1 MTSLRLSIVTLA
13 FALTA
18 CGPADATIDET
29 TGEET
34 GDISAELASSSR
46 FETFKGK
53 DGDFYFHLIAGN
65 GEKVLQS
72 QGYSSLSAAK
82 AGVDSVKTNGLNAIR
97 YLTREAVDG
106 SHYFVLTA
114 TNGRI
119 IGLSEMYA
127 SKSNAERGA
136 TTVQTVLKTVVA
148 TNPAAAGDTR
158 FESFKGLDNKYY
170 FHLKAN
176 NGQIV
181 LQSQSYSSKSGATSG
196 INSVRTNGAN
206 AARFEVRQAADGHSY
221 FVLKAANGQIIGV
234 SEMYESKSNAERG
247 ITAVFALLAN
257 AK

>member
-1 MTSLRLSIVTLA
+1 MNALRLSMILLA
-13 FALTA
+13 VALTA
-18 CGPADATIDET
+18 CGPADAYVDGVEDES
-29 TGEET
+29 
-34 GDISAELASSSR
+34 GDISAELAASSR

-53 DGDFYFHLIAGN
+53 DGEYYFHLIAGN

-72 QGYSSLSAAK
+72 QGYASLSGAK
-82 AGVDSVKTNGLNAIR
+82 SGIDSVKNNGLSATR
-97 YLTREAVDG
+97 YLVREAVDG

-127 SKSNAERGA
+127 SKANAERGA
-136 TTVQTVLKTVVA
+136 TTVQSVLKVVTA
-148 TNPAAAGDTR
+148 TSPAAAGDTR
-158 FESFKGLDNKYY
+158 FESFKGLDGRYY

-181 LQSQSYSSKSGATSG
+181 LQSQSYASKSGATSG
-196 INSVRTNGAN
+196 INSVRSNGAN
-206 AARFEVRQAADGHSY
+206 AARFEVREARDGHFY
-221 FVLKAANGQIIGV
+221 FVLKAGNGQVIGV

-247 ITAVFALLAN
+247 VTAVIGLLAD